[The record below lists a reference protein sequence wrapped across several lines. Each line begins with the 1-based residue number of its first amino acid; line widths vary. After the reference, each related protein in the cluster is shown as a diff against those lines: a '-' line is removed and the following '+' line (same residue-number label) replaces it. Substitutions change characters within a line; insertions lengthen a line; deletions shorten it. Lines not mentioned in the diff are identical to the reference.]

1 MMDLILIVCIVAFTM
16 VALILLTSVKK
27 ERSGGTIKTAVTNQ
41 DNNGSLISKLNNYSN
56 EFESIGF
63 GKFKLFN
70 IHIDYRY
77 ILLLIILAIGI
88 AVRVY
93 NIAGV
98 PAGLNQDEAYGNYE
112 AYALANYGVDSNGM
126 SFPVH
131 FVSWGSGMNTLYAYL
146 VMPLIKIFG
155 LNETTAILGNL
166 IFCILSLIVIFFTV
180 KKLKNFDLA
189 LLATFIMAISPW
201 HIMIARWGLLENIF
215 PAIVLI
221 GVFFYSCY
229 LKNTKYIIPFAAVM
243 SLSLYAYGTAYFV
256 IPLLLL
262 ILALYEAYF
271 AKSKITWFKN
281 YLKAFVCFVVVA
293 VPIVIFIYINI
304 ISPSSPQVKLG
315 PITVPKLVEA
325 GYRYNQVVFLGGG
338 NSNLWNTLKE
348 NYAVFHDTVFNQK
361 GYIYNVIDKFGTIYR
376 ISNIFFLIGFIAS
389 LLGTAKSFKEK
400 KMQPDFVFSV
410 WFILSFILG
419 VINNTNT
426 NRINIIFIPMM
437 YLCAY
442 GIYICTI
449 LVTLLVKFLLKSA
462 STKAQKYGINLAKL
476 GALTII
482 AALYMTN
489 FSAFANYYFTEY
501 PNEINQVFHE
511 SFDDALQYV
520 VDNNTDNRD
529 VYVTDFNGAF
539 TLVLFYTKYDPNEFY
554 RTVNYS
560 NPYTEFRPVSSFGN
574 YKFITIDRSIEAAD
588 NSYYIVENFQINN
601 LTGVK
606 QPKNVI
612 EFKRFTVLEY

>member
-1 MMDLILIVCIVAFTM
+1 MIDLILIVCILAFT
-16 VALILLTSVKK
+16 LISIILLKSVKK
-27 ERSGGTIKTAVTNQ
+27 ERSGGITKTTIKNPN
-41 DNNGSLISKLNNYSN
+41 DNENLISNLNNPSN

-77 ILLLIILAIGI
+77 ILLFIILAIGI

-93 NIAGV
+93 NISGV

-126 SFPVH
+126 SFPIH
-131 FVSWGSGMNTLYAYL
+131 FVSWGSGMNALYAYL
-146 VMPLIKIFG
+146 VIPLIKIFG
-155 LNETTAILGNL
+155 LSETTAILGNL
-166 IFCILSLIVIFFTV
+166 IFCILSLIVLFFTV

-229 LKNTKYIIPFAAVM
+229 LKNSKYIIPFAAVM
-243 SLSLYAYGTAYFV
+243 SLSLYAYGTAYFI
-256 IPLLLL
+256 IPFLLL
-262 ILALYEAYF
+262 ILALYEAFF
-271 AKSKITWFKN
+271 ANSKIQWFKT
-281 YLKAFVCFVVVA
+281 YLKAFICFVVIA
-293 VPIVIFIYINI
+293 IPIVIFVYINI

-315 PITVPKLVEA
+315 PITIPKLVEA
-325 GYRYNQVVFLGGG
+325 GYRYNQVVLLGGG
-338 NSNLWNTLKE
+338 NSNLWNTVKE
-348 NYAVFHDTVFNQK
+348 NYAVFHDTVFNQN
-361 GYIYNVIDKFGTIYR
+361 GYIYNVINKYGTIYR
-376 ISNIFFLIGFIAS
+376 MSNIFFLIGLIAS
-389 LLGTAKSFKEK
+389 LLGTIKSFKEK

-437 YLCAY
+437 YLAAY

-449 LVTLLVKFLLKSA
+449 VVTISAKYLLKSA
-462 STKAQKYGINLAKL
+462 STKAQKYGTSLAKL
-476 GALTII
+476 TVLTII
-482 AALYMTN
+482 SALYLTN

-511 SFDDALQYV
+511 SFDDALEYV
-520 VDNNTDNRD
+520 VDNNTDKRD
-529 VYVTDFNGAF
+529 VYVTNFGGAF

-574 YKFITIDRSIEAAD
+574 YKFITIDRSIEAAE

-606 QPKNVI
+606 QAKSI
-612 EFKRFTVLEY
+612 KQFKRFTVLEY